1 MTDVRIPQ
9 PSTEGAVGAFTA
21 VTMWGLGNV
30 LIAAIPMNGL
40 AIGTYR
46 LALGTLIYLAILYA
60 RGGRLSARVIRAGWI
75 GGFAFGLDIATFF
88 LAIRNT
94 SVAIAV
100 TLSALQPIVIA
111 GAAALMFGEKI
122 QRRHIVGA
130 LIAIPAVGLV
140 AFGGTPTSDHSL
152 FGDVMAVLA
161 LFAWAAYFI
170 ASKKARQ
177 TLTTM
182 EYMTTLNLV
191 AFITVL
197 SLALATGV
205 LFQPDGQLD
214 AGRALAIVAVVAI
227 PGTGHIVMNW
237 AHAHTTL
244 MLTSLAT
251 LAMPVISTVGAFVF
265 LGQEISWVQLLGIA
279 TVLITLTYVVIGDSN
294 ELRRQRAAPASE

>member
-1 MTDVRIPQ
+1 
-9 PSTEGAVGAFTA
+9 
-21 VTMWGLGNV
+21 
-30 LIAAIPMNGL
+30 MNGL

-46 LALGTLIYLAILYA
+46 LALGTLIYLAVLYA

-122 QRRHIVGA
+122 QRRHILGA

-140 AFGGTPTSDHSL
+140 AFGGTPTSDRSL

-191 AFITVL
+191 AFITVF
-197 SLALATGV
+197 SLALTTGV

-214 AGRALAIVAVVAI
+214 PGRALAIVAVVAI
-227 PGTGHIVMNW
+227 PGTGHILMNW

-251 LAMPVISTVGAFVF
+251 LAMPVISTVGAYVF
-265 LGQEISWVQLLGIA
+265 LGQEISWLQLVGIA
-279 TVLITLTYVVIGDSN
+279 TVLITLAFVVTGDSKD
-294 ELRRQRAAPASE
+294 LRRQKAAPASE